1 MSKLLEIFGRAI
13 TIDTADLIWHW
24 LDAIQSAGSQ
34 TESEPNRKLSEIIE
48 LIGQNKTNSA
58 EKKLHSY
65 ISNNPECPKG
75 RLAAA
80 AISIEK
86 SQLQQAIDHLTG
98 VYTRMP
104 TNTMALYALGHCY
117 ERLGKESEAVEFYQD
132 CLKFKNY
139 LHLPRQRL
147 AAIYFKN
154 GQLEK
159 TIREYELLRAE
170 YPDDLDSLVT
180 LGYLYIADSAYVRA
194 MDTFNTAILIH
205 PDNFHADNVE
215 IDELLIEGQGY
226 EALER
231 IDNLLQ
237 EEPERAD
244 LCLKRADALTAI
256 GAGDQA
262 VEQYQE
268 AMRLCPHFLEATI
281 KLGTCYMQMGETQL
295 AAKQF
300 NLAAEIND
308 QIVEAYIGLATAQ
321 KLSVNKPEA
330 IVTLSLAAAIGPNS
344 SMLLAQTAILQFLDG
359 IGSNVLPTSPEQMEQ
374 MINTV
379 IYSHQQQIKERPQNP
394 ELQNRLGVL
403 LMSAGRL
410 NEAIKAFENT
420 LKLNP
425 TYLRA
430 ASKLAICLFE
440 MNQREQAFEQLK
452 EPQCID
458 PQMLVLHYR
467 TALLYCDRIKFA
479 SSLLNLEHFLENNF
493 TAPEAT
499 VNIALVLQN
508 LGLLD
513 RAATMWDYLEET
525 TSQAAKSQKPFLND
539 N

>member
-13 TIDTADLIWHW
+13 TVDTADLMWHW
-24 LDAIQSAGSQ
+24 LGAIQSAQSQ
-34 TESEPNRKLSEIIE
+34 KDADSNVKLSEILE
-48 LIGQNKTNSA
+48 LIGQNKTDSA
-58 EKKLHSY
+58 EKKLHTY

-80 AISIEK
+80 AIFIEK
-86 SQLQQAIDHLTG
+86 SQLQRAIEHLTS
-98 VYTRMP
+98 VYTRIP

-117 ERLGKESEAVEFYQD
+117 ERLGKESKAVEFYQD

-159 TIREYELLRAE
+159 TIREYELLRTE

-180 LGYLYIADSAYVRA
+180 LGYLYIADSSFGRA

-205 PDNFHADNVE
+205 PDNFHADNIE
-215 IDELLIEGQGY
+215 IDELLMEGQAY

-244 LCLKRADALTAI
+244 LCLKRADALIAI
-256 GAGDQA
+256 GAGEQA

-281 KLGTCYMQMGETQL
+281 KLGTCYMQMGETEL

-308 QIVEAYIGLATAQ
+308 QIIEAYIGLATAQ
-321 KLSVNKPEA
+321 KLSGNKPEA

-344 SMLLAQTAILQFLDG
+344 SMLLAQTAILQFIVEIDG
-359 IGSNVLPTSPEQMEQ
+359 YVIPSSPEQMEQ

-379 IYSHQQQIKERPQNP
+379 INSHQQQIKERPQNP

-420 LKLNP
+420 LRLNP
-425 TYLRA
+425 TYLRS
-430 ASKLAICLFE
+430 ASKLAICYFE
-440 MNQREQAFEQLK
+440 INQKEQSLEQLK

-458 PQMLVLHYR
+458 PQMLGLHYQ

-479 SSLLNLEHFLENNF
+479 SSMLNLEQFLENNF
-493 TAPEAT
+493 AAPEAT

-525 TSQAAKSQKPFLND
+525 TSYAARSQNPFFGD